1 MSNKILDKINFPSE
15 LKELSLA
22 NLENLAVEL
31 RNKTIDTVSK
41 TGGHLG
47 AGLGVVEL
55 TIALHYVFNTP
66 RDRLIWDVGHQSY
79 PHKILTGRK
88 NKIETLRQKNGLYG
102 FVKRSESE
110 YDPFG
115 TAHSSTS
122 ISAGMG
128 MKIAKD
134 LNKDDANIIC
144 VIGDG
149 ALSAGMAYE
158 ALNNVGATN
167 KQMIVI
173 LNDNEMSIDRPVGA
187 MSSYLTRLLSSK
199 QYTNV
204 RSLLKK
210 ISSKFPTSISKTL
223 YKAEEYSKGL
233 VSGGT
238 LFEELGFYYLGPIDG
253 HDMKTLVPVLE
264 NIKKSD
270 VGKPIFLHCITK
282 KGKGYKPA
290 EKSDDK
296 FHGVNKFNIETGQSI
311 NQSNKKSYSKVF
323 GETLSK
329 VAETDE
335 KIVAISAAMMSGT
348 GLDIFNLHHP
358 TRFFDVGIAEQHA
371 VTMAAGLATEG
382 FKAFVAIYSTF
393 LQRAYDQVVHDVA
406 LQKLPVRFAIDRA
419 GLVGSDGPT
428 HAGSFD
434 ITYLSALPNFII
446 MAPSNQNELIR
457 MINTSVL
464 IDDRP
469 SAFRYPRGA
478 GEIDNTNLNYD
489 SLEIGKGI
497 IVKEGNDVAILNLGT
512 RMQSCEEAIQLLSS
526 HNIYPTLADARF
538 AKPIDKNLIDN
549 LLDNHKYLITIEE
562 GSSGGFGS
570 SVLNYIHNERRKST
584 LTKVSNI
591 YFPDRFID
599 HQSVE
604 DQYKEIG
611 MDADSIANKIIKF
624 YQDNVIDFETYNKN
638 IKN

>member
-1 MSNKILDKINFPSE
+1 MSNKILDKINFPSD

-134 LNKDDANIIC
+134 LNKDNANIIC

-158 ALNNVGATN
+158 ALNNVGASN
-167 KQMIVI
+167 KQMVVI

-187 MSSYLTRLLSSK
+187 MSNYLTRLLSSK

-210 ISSKFPTSISKTL
+210 ISAKFPASISKTL

-253 HDMKTLVPVLE
+253 HDLKTLVPVLE

-282 KGKGYKPA
+282 KGKGYEPA

-311 NQSNKKSYSKVF
+311 SKSNKKSYSKVF

-329 VAETDE
+329 VAQTDE
-335 KIVAISAAMMSGT
+335 KIIAITAAMMSGT
-348 GLDIFNLHHP
+348 GLDIFRSQHP
-358 TRFFDVGIAEQHA
+358 AKFFDVGIAEQHA

-382 FKAFVAIYSTF
+382 FKPFVAIYSTF
-393 LQRAYDQVVHDVA
+393 LQRAYDQVVHDVS

-434 ITYLSALPNFII
+434 ITYLSTLPNFII

-469 SAFRYPRGA
+469 SAFRYPRGT
-478 GEIDNTNLNYD
+478 GVIDNADLNYD

-497 IVKEGNDVAILNLGT
+497 IIKEGNDVAILNLGT
-512 RMQSCEEAIQLLSS
+512 RMQSCEEAIKLLNS

-538 AKPIDKNLIDN
+538 AKPIDKNLVDK

-570 SVLNYIHNERRKST
+570 SVLNYIHNERRKTT
-584 LTKVSNI
+584 LSKVNNI

-599 HQSVE
+599 HQSSD

>member
-1 MSNKILDKINFPSE
+1 MSNKILDKINFPSD

-22 NLENLAVEL
+22 SLENLAVEL

-128 MKIAKD
+128 IKIAKD
-134 LNKDDANIIC
+134 LNKDNANIIC

-158 ALNNVGATN
+158 ALNNVGASN
-167 KQMIVI
+167 KQMVVI

-187 MSSYLTRLLSSK
+187 MSNYLTRLLSSK

-210 ISSKFPTSISKTL
+210 ISAKFPASISKTL

-253 HDMKTLVPVLE
+253 HDLKTLVPVLE

-282 KGKGYKPA
+282 KGKGYEPA

-311 NQSNKKSYSKVF
+311 SKSNKKSYSKVF

-335 KIVAISAAMMSGT
+335 KIIAITAAMMSGT
-348 GLDIFNLHHP
+348 GLDTFRSQHP
-358 TRFFDVGIAEQHA
+358 AKFFDVGIAEQHA

-382 FKAFVAIYSTF
+382 FKPFVAIYSTF
-393 LQRAYDQVVHDVA
+393 LQRAYDQVVHDVS
-406 LQKLPVRFAIDRA
+406 LQKLPDRFAIDRA

-434 ITYLSALPNFII
+434 ITYLSTLPNFII

-469 SAFRYPRGA
+469 SAFRYPRGT
-478 GEIDNTNLNYD
+478 GIIDNADLNFD

-497 IVKEGNDVAILNLGT
+497 IIKEGNDVAILSLGT
-512 RMQSCEEAIQLLSS
+512 RMQSCEEAIKLLNT

-538 AKPIDKNLIDN
+538 AKPIDKNLIDK

-570 SVLNYIHNERRKST
+570 SVLNYIHNERRKTTLST
-584 LTKVSNI
+584 VNNI

-599 HQSVE
+599 HQSSD

-624 YQDNVIDFETYNKN
+624 YEDNVIDFETYNKN

>member
-1 MSNKILDKINFPSE
+1 MSNKFLDKINFPSD
-15 LKELSLA
+15 LKELSLV
-22 NLENLAVEL
+22 NLEDLAVEL

-264 NIKKSD
+264 NIKKTD

-282 KGKGYKPA
+282 KGKGYEPA

-323 GETLSK
+323 GETLTK
-329 VAETDE
+329 AAETDE
-335 KIVAISAAMMSGT
+335 KIIAVTAAMMSGT
-348 GLDIFNLHHP
+348 GLDIFSLQHP
-358 TRFFDVGIAEQHA
+358 AKFFDVGIAEQHA

-382 FKAFVAIYSTF
+382 FKPFVAIYSTF

-434 ITYLSALPNFII
+434 ITYLSTLPNFII

-497 IVKEGNDVAILNLGT
+497 IIKEGNDVAILNLGT
-512 RMQSCEEAIQLLSS
+512 RMQSCEEAIQLLNS

-538 AKPIDKNLIDN
+538 AKPIDKYLIDN

-584 LTKVSNI
+584 LTKVNNI
-591 YFPDRFID
+591 YFPDKFID
-599 HQSVE
+599 HQSPE

-611 MDADSIANKIIKF
+611 MDADSIANKITKF
-624 YQDNVIDFETYNKN
+624 YQDNIIDFETYNKN

>member
-1 MSNKILDKINFPSE
+1 MSNKILDKINFPSD

-31 RNKTIDTVSK
+31 RSKTIDTVSK

-134 LNKDDANIIC
+134 LNRDNANIIC

-158 ALNNVGATN
+158 ALNNVGASN
-167 KQMIVI
+167 KQMVVI

-187 MSSYLTRLLSSK
+187 MSNYLTRLLSSK

-210 ISSKFPTSISKTL
+210 ISAKFPASISKTL

-253 HDMKTLVPVLE
+253 HDLKTLVPVLE

-282 KGKGYKPA
+282 KGKGYEPA

-311 NQSNKKSYSKVF
+311 SKSNKKSYSKVF

-335 KIVAISAAMMSGT
+335 KIIAITAAMMSGT
-348 GLDIFNLHHP
+348 GLDIFRSQHP
-358 TRFFDVGIAEQHA
+358 AKFFDVGIAEQHA

-382 FKAFVAIYSTF
+382 FKPFVAIYSTF
-393 LQRAYDQVVHDVA
+393 LQRAYDQVVHDVS

-434 ITYLSALPNFII
+434 ITYLSTLPNFII

-469 SAFRYPRGA
+469 SAFRYPRGTGA
-478 GEIDNTNLNYD
+478 IDNADLNYD

-497 IVKEGNDVAILNLGT
+497 IIKEGNDVAILNLGT
-512 RMQSCEEAIQLLSS
+512 RMQSCEEAIKLLNS

-538 AKPIDKNLIDN
+538 AKPIDKNLVDK

-570 SVLNYIHNERRKST
+570 SVLNYIHNERRKTTLST
-584 LTKVSNI
+584 VNNI

-599 HQSVE
+599 HQSSD

>member
-1 MSNKILDKINFPSE
+1 MSNKILDKINFPSD

-22 NLENLAVEL
+22 SLENLAVEL

-134 LNKDDANIIC
+134 LNKDNANIIC

-158 ALNNVGATN
+158 ALNNVGASN
-167 KQMIVI
+167 KQMVVI

-187 MSSYLTRLLSSK
+187 MSNYLTRLLSSK

-210 ISSKFPTSISKTL
+210 ISAKFPASISKTL

-253 HDMKTLVPVLE
+253 HDLKTLVPVLE

-282 KGKGYKPA
+282 KGKGYEPA

-311 NQSNKKSYSKVF
+311 NKSNKKSYSKVF

-335 KIVAISAAMMSGT
+335 KIIAITAAMMSGT
-348 GLDIFNLHHP
+348 GLDIFRSQHP
-358 TRFFDVGIAEQHA
+358 AKFFDVGIAEQHA

-382 FKAFVAIYSTF
+382 FKPFVAIYSTF
-393 LQRAYDQVVHDVA
+393 LQRAYDQVVHDVS

-434 ITYLSALPNFII
+434 ITYLSTLPNFII

-469 SAFRYPRGA
+469 SAFRYPRGT
-478 GEIDNTNLNYD
+478 GVIDNADLNYD

-497 IVKEGNDVAILNLGT
+497 IIKEGNDVAILNLGT
-512 RMQSCEEAIQLLSS
+512 RMQSCEEAIKLLNS

-538 AKPIDKNLIDN
+538 AKPIDKNLVDK

-570 SVLNYIHNERRKST
+570 SVLNYIHNERRKTTLST
-584 LTKVSNI
+584 VNNI

-599 HQSVE
+599 HQSSD

>member
-1 MSNKILDKINFPSE
+1 MSYKLLDKINFPSD

-128 MKIAKD
+128 IKIAKD
-134 LNKDDANIIC
+134 LNKDNANIIC

-158 ALNNVGATN
+158 ALNNVGASN
-167 KQMIVI
+167 KQMVVI

-187 MSSYLTRLLSSK
+187 MSNYLTRLLSSK

-210 ISSKFPTSISKTL
+210 ISAKFPASISKTL

-253 HDMKTLVPVLE
+253 HDLKTLVPVLE

-282 KGKGYKPA
+282 KGKGYEPA

-311 NQSNKKSYSKVF
+311 SKSNKKSYSKVF

-335 KIVAISAAMMSGT
+335 KIIAITAAMMSGT
-348 GLDIFNLHHP
+348 GLDTFRSQHP
-358 TRFFDVGIAEQHA
+358 AKFFDVGIAEQHA

-382 FKAFVAIYSTF
+382 FKPFVAIYSTF
-393 LQRAYDQVVHDVA
+393 LQRAYDQVVHDVS

-434 ITYLSALPNFII
+434 ITYLSTLPNFII

-469 SAFRYPRGA
+469 SAFRYPRGT
-478 GEIDNTNLNYD
+478 GVIDNADLNYD

-497 IVKEGNDVAILNLGT
+497 IIKEGNDVAILNLGT
-512 RMQSCEEAIQLLSS
+512 RMQSCEEAIKLLNS

-538 AKPIDKNLIDN
+538 AKPIDKNLVDK

-570 SVLNYIHNERRKST
+570 SVLNYIHNERRKTTLST
-584 LTKVSNI
+584 VNNI

-599 HQSVE
+599 HQSSD

>member
-1 MSNKILDKINFPSE
+1 MSNKILDKINFPSD

-134 LNKDDANIIC
+134 LNKDNANIIC

-158 ALNNVGATN
+158 ALNNVGASN
-167 KQMIVI
+167 KQMVVI

-187 MSSYLTRLLSSK
+187 MSNYLTRLLSSK

-210 ISSKFPTSISKTL
+210 ISAKFPASISKTL

-253 HDMKTLVPVLE
+253 HDLKTLVPVLE

-282 KGKGYKPA
+282 KGKGYEPA

-311 NQSNKKSYSKVF
+311 SKSNKKSYSKVF

-335 KIVAISAAMMSGT
+335 KIIAITAAMMSGT
-348 GLDIFNLHHP
+348 GLDIFRLQHP
-358 TRFFDVGIAEQHA
+358 AKFFDVGIAEQHA

-382 FKAFVAIYSTF
+382 FKPFVAIYSTF
-393 LQRAYDQVVHDVA
+393 LQRAYDQVVHDVS

-434 ITYLSALPNFII
+434 ITYLSTLPNFII

-469 SAFRYPRGA
+469 SAFRYPRGTGVINNA
-478 GEIDNTNLNYD
+478 DLNYD

-497 IVKEGNDVAILNLGT
+497 IIKEGNDVAILNLGT
-512 RMQSCEEAIQLLSS
+512 RMQSCEEAIKLLNS

-538 AKPIDKNLIDN
+538 AKPIDKNLVDK

-570 SVLNYIHNERRKST
+570 SVLNYIHNERRKTTLST
-584 LTKVSNI
+584 VNNI

-599 HQSVE
+599 HQSSD